1 MKKKKTRKSKATKL
15 RDLPAKKLNAK
26 TAKGVK
32 GGEVS
37 LNYGKIKYEYKEQ

>member
-1 MKKKKTRKSKATKL
+1 MKKKKTRKSKAAKL

-32 GGEVS
+32 GGDEVIS
-37 LNYGKIKYEYKEQ
+37 FNYGKIKYEYK